1 MILKFINKINGKLK
15 FLCRKNRYLAITL
28 CRMLCNALSQIHVD
42 YARAVWY
49 SNLNEKTKKK
59 IQIMQNK
66 SIHFCLKLDKRH
78 HTSEKEFRLIN
89 WSPTSKRVDQRINA
103 ITSNFVNNNCLYYLN
118 EIFEFDPYRRID
130 TRNKFSKFKNS
141 FRKTN
146 IQKKKKFLYWSLCME
161 QLGWLNQKSK

>member
-1 MILKFINKINGKLK
+1 
-15 FLCRKNRYLAITL
+15 
-28 CRMLCNALSQIHVD
+28 
-42 YARAVWY
+42 
-49 SNLNEKTKKK
+49 
-59 IQIMQNK
+59 MQNK

-146 IQKKKKFLYWSLCME
+146 IQKKKNSYIGPSVWNSLADSIKKANS
-161 QLGWLNQKSK
+161 LNTFKENVKKHHLT